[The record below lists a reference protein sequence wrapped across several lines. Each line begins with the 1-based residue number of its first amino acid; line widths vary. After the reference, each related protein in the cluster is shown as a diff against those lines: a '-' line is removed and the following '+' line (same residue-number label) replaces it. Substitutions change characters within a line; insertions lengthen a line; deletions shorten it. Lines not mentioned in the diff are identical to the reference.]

1 MAGQR
6 TDKSTVMWEGD
17 LPQQAIVEVKT
28 VLTAQ
33 KCRRHPAECQRLA
46 EQTGNARVKGILLDM
61 ARTWDQA
68 GSGGGTVE
76 PGKLTTSFRAPERHI
91 SQPPADGF
99 VGSKGCVICLGV
111 QERPK
116 EYLHFT
122 AEPVDRGARK
132 AGKRRKF
139 ERGLIN
145 NFALLLRQLLRLS
158 VERASV
164 SAFLSQHVAGY
175 VLKSLSCWATRATSR
190 CSLNTL
196 LLRLLRFE

>member
-1 MAGQR
+1 LRSRPCRGQDGAYR
-6 TDKSTVMWEGD
+6 TKV
-17 LPQQAIVEVKT
+17 Q
-28 VLTAQ
+28 
-33 KCRRHPAECQRLA
+33 
-46 EQTGNARVKGILLDM
+46 
-61 ARTWDQA
+61 
-68 GSGGGTVE
+68 
-76 PGKLTTSFRAPERHI
+76 TSFRRMSALGRANWKRACKRYFARHGAHLDQALGDEEWNQENSPRAFEHRNGI
-91 SQPPADGF
+91 SLNTAGRWLRGLDR
-99 VGSKGCVICLGV
+99 L
-111 QERPK
+111 R
-116 EYLHFT
+116 YLSGRSRAATRVFCSHRFT
-122 AEPVDRGARK
+122 AEPVGRGARE

>member
-1 MAGQR
+1 MP
-6 TDKSTVMWEGD
+6 TV
-17 LPQQAIVEVKT
+17 
-28 VLTAQ
+28 Q
-33 KCRRHPAECQRLA
+33 KCRRHSAECQRLA
-46 EQTGNARVKGILLDM
+46 EQTGNARVKDILLDM
-61 ARTWDQA
+61 ARTWTRLWRPNSGTRKTHHELSSTGTAYLSTA
-68 GSGGGTVE
+68 GRWLRGLERLRYLSGR
-76 PGKLTTSFRAPERHI
+76 SRAAKRVFAVP
-91 SQPPADGF
+91 
-99 VGSKGCVICLGV
+99 
-111 QERPK
+111 
-116 EYLHFT
+116 FT
-122 AEPVDRGARK
+122 LEPVDRGARK

>member
-1 MAGQR
+1 VGRRPRAAGR
-6 TDKSTVMWEGD
+6 
-17 LPQQAIVEVKT
+17 VEVKT

-33 KCRRHPAECQRLA
+33 KCRRHSAECQRLA

-61 ARTWDQA
+61 ARTWTRLALEAERWNQENSPRAFEHRNGISLNTA
-68 GSGGGTVE
+68 GRWLRGLDRLRYLSGR
-76 PGKLTTSFRAPERHI
+76 SRAATRVFCSH
-91 SQPPADGF
+91 
-99 VGSKGCVICLGV
+99 
-111 QERPK
+111 R
-116 EYLHFT
+116 FT
-122 AEPVDRGARK
+122 AEPVGRGARE